1 LIDWNEQAL
10 RSLLFAPGNHPRK
23 LEKVGTFGSDA
34 IVLDLEDAVAD
45 AEKSAARDVVRA
57 ALPTYDESTVVIVRV
72 NGEQTGRTEE
82 DVSAVACSDLDCVM
96 VPKVERPETL
106 PAVDEFLEACEREQ
120 GLAPGGIRMLALIET
135 AKGLVRCEEIAGVAP
150 PRLHTLVF
158 GLGDFSVDIGVDIT
172 PEGQELLYGRSRVV
186 VAARAAGL
194 PPPLDGPYLDIP
206 NLAGLE
212 DECRR
217 SRGLGFQGRVV
228 IYPAHVEPVQRVYSE
243 LSEEEAERC
252 RRVVEAFEEA
262 ETAGSASIQVE
273 GLFIDYPLYDRA
285 KKKLRLYEAARPGTA
300 RSTA

>member
-1 LIDWNEQAL
+1 MIDWNEQAL

-23 LEKVGTFGSDA
+23 LEKVGSFGSDA

-45 AEKSAARDVVRA
+45 AEKAAARELVRA
-57 ALPTYDESTVVIVRV
+57 ALPTYDESTVAIVRV
-72 NGEQTGRTEE
+72 NGEQTGRHE
-82 DVSAVACSDLDCVM
+82 DDVRAVVCGDLDCVM

-106 PAVDEFLEACEREQ
+106 PALDEVIEACERDQ
-120 GLAPGGIRMLALIET
+120 GLPPGGIRLLALIET
-135 AKGLVRCEEIAGVAP
+135 AKGLVRCEEIAAAAP
-150 PRLHTLVF
+150 PRLLTLVF

-206 NLAGLE
+206 NIAGLE

-243 LSEEEAERC
+243 LSDEESERC

-262 ETAGSASIQVE
+262 EAAGSASIQVD
-273 GLFIDYPLYDRA
+273 GLFVDYPLYDRA
-285 KKKLRLYEAARPGTA
+285 KKKLRLYEAARRGTA
-300 RSTA
+300 RSPA